1 MTPFETLNDQIVYTS
16 VKTRTKAMELKDDA
30 KETVASGK
38 TVVIFFENRYYLYLA
53 PGHDPYQIRKEI
65 EKHKANQTKAK
76 EPDVNASS
84 EPVIPKIATTSP
96 ETKTKKSFS
105 KK

>member
-1 MTPFETLNDQIVYTS
+1 MTPFETLNDQIVYANVRS
-16 VKTRTKAMELKDDA
+16 RNKAMELKDDA
-30 KETVASGK
+30 KETVTSGK

-65 EKHKANQTKAK
+65 EKYKNDQTKTI
-76 EPDVNASS
+76 ESDVDASS